1 MNTVLCTTSR
11 SNSRLQIVLGFPVA
25 LVIEIVDRKIEVHAM
40 PNSPGHA
47 EINNVEAGRVG
58 NSRVR
63 AVQ

>member
-1 MNTVLCTTSR
+1 
-11 SNSRLQIVLGFPVA
+11 
-25 LVIEIVDRKIEVHAM
+25 M